1 MTRIRRGAALL
12 IGAAL
17 AVICAAA
24 ALGGSGVGTITT
36 IAGTG
41 VAGFSGDGGQA
52 ALAQMDEP
60 QGVAVDGQG
69 NVYFTD
75 FTSQRVRK
83 ITSSGTITT
92 FAGYFSATITT
103 GSTPVGDGG
112 PATSAPLYYPV
123 GLALD
128 KQGNLYIAEYEEQ
141 RVRKV
146 SPNGTITTFAGSGQ
160 VGIAGFSGDGGPAT
174 AARLRYPSAVAVD
187 GQGSVYIADE
197 GNHRVR
203 KVSPGGTI
211 TTIAGSGVAGFSG
224 DGGPATSANLNYP
237 QGVAVDAQGNVYIAD
252 TSNYRVRKVSPGGTI
267 STFAGGGSSL
277 GDGGPATAAQ
287 LNAPKGV
294 AVDGQGNVYIADT
307 NDNRVREVSPGGT
320 ISTFAGGGSS
330 LGDGGPA
337 TSAELGQ
344 PSAVAVDGQ
353 GNVYIADT
361 DNHRVRKVGAALPA
375 AIAPKVTLGGASTQV
390 LPAQKG
396 ITVKVTT
403 NKPCTLSAT
412 GSVKILGTRL
422 VFSLTRVSMSLAAGT
437 RTLTLRFTVAVQKR
451 FRAALK
457 AGQRARAT
465 IRVRVTDQQGHSTTS
480 TRTIAVTRR

>member
-1 MTRIRRGAALL
+1 MTAVRFRGALS

-24 ALGGSGVGTITT
+24 AWGGSGRSIST

-41 VAGFSGDGGQA
+41 VAGFSGDGGRA
-52 ALAQMDEP
+52 TSAELNAP
-60 QGVAVDGQG
+60 QGVAVDPQG

-75 FTSQRVRK
+75 FDSQRVRK
-83 ITSSGTITT
+83 ISASGTITT
-92 FAGYFSATITT
+92 FAGYASATITT

-146 SPNGTITTFAGSGQ
+146 SPNGIITTFAGSGQ

-174 AARLRYPSAVAVD
+174 AARLSYPSAVAVD
-187 GQGSVYIADE
+187 GQGNVYIADE

-203 KVSPGGTI
+203 KVSAGGTI
-211 TTIAGSGVAGFSG
+211 TTIAGTGVAGFSG
-224 DGGPATSANLNYP
+224 DGGPATSASLYYP
-237 QGVAVDAQGNVYIAD
+237 QGVAVDGQGNVYIAD

-337 TSAELGQ
+337 TAAELGQ
-344 PSAVAVDGQ
+344 PSALAVDGQ
-353 GNVYIADT
+353 GNVYITDT
-361 DNHRVRKVGAALPA
+361 DNHRVRKVGSAAPA
-375 AIAPKVTLGGASTQV
+375 ATAPKVTFGGASTQV
-390 LPAQKG
+390 LSAQTG

-403 NKPCTLSAT
+403 NTACTLSAT
-412 GSVKILGTRL
+412 GSVRILGTRR
-422 VFSLTRVSMSLAAGT
+422 VFSLTRVSVTFAAGGT
-437 RTLTLRFTVAVQKR
+437 RMLTLRFAVAVEKR
-451 FRAALK
+451 FRLALK
-457 AGQRARAT
+457 AGLRARAT
-465 IRVRVTDQQGHSTTS
+465 IRVRATDLQGRSTVS
-480 TRTIAVTRR
+480 TRTIVVTRR